1 MISHDRQ
8 LLQTLVGDRNHDR
21 LQSLV
26 NTLIYAESLYAAM
39 RDLTAGLV
47 AYRRF
52 LDTGSRDHAEAARGR
67 MFSAQSEWNHH
78 AQRHA
83 MLPGTATP
91 FREFGFWE
99 LTQRV
104 LDEVG

>member
-1 MISHDRQ
+1 
-8 LLQTLVGDRNHDR
+8 
-21 LQSLV
+21 
-26 NTLIYAESLYAAM
+26 M

-52 LDTGSRDHAEAARGR
+52 LDTGNRDHAETARGR
-67 MFSAQSEWNHH
+67 LFSAQSEWNHH
-78 AQRHA
+78 TGRHA

-91 FREFGFWE
+91 FREHGFWE

-104 LDEVG
+104 LDEVV

>member
-1 MISHDRQ
+1 MMMVV
-8 LLQTLVGDRNHDR
+8 T
-21 LQSLV
+21 
-26 NTLIYAESLYAAM
+26 AAV
-39 RDLTAGLV
+39 LAGLI

-52 LDTGSRDHAEAARGR
+52 RESNLRDYADEARR
-67 MFSAQSEWNHH
+67 RLLSAQSEWNHH

-91 FREFGFWE
+91 FREYGFWE